1 MVKRSKLES
10 ISAKI
15 IIVAI
20 VIGYFL
26 KVLINEESLILI
38 IAMKHVK
45 EDKA

>member
-1 MVKRSKLES
+1 MVNRSKLES
-10 ISAKI
+10 IRAKI

-26 KVLINEESLILI
+26 KVLTNEESLILI